1 MTGQPL
7 SPADQ
12 RAYEANLKKAYLYQ
26 FFMNF
31 QLWWPIW
38 VVYLTDKRGL
48 SLTQVTA
55 LDSVFWLIIVVAQ
68 VPAGAVAD
76 RWGRRSALILA
87 SLFLAGG
94 IAVFGL
100 ADSYVL
106 ILISYAGWGL
116 GLAFQYG
123 GDSAFLFDT
132 LRMLGRPE
140 EFQKVYGRYWGVASV
155 GVIGGLLLGAPMA
168 AATDLSLPIVVS
180 GGIALLAT
188 CAALSFREPALSLLG
203 PSAADLDER
212 PAEALG
218 SGSGLSFG
226 DLIRESF
233 QLAYRQPRVRCALL
247 YGGVLGVSSFVPIVF
262 IQPFLRAHDVSVG
275 NLGLFQVPM
284 RVLAIVGALGAY
296 RVSAVLGER
305 QTLVV
310 MPVLLMVG
318 YAVLGSWD
326 ASYAYVAFPVVS
338 LVAMMANPVV
348 ADYLNRRIP
357 SERRATILSIRQLLF
372 SLLLVPIA
380 PALGFMAD
388 EVSLMGA
395 FWASALLVAVPM
407 PFIFAAW
414 WRAEAREPSPEL
426 AVEEAA
432 PAGE

>member
-1 MTGQPL
+1 M
-7 SPADQ
+7 
-12 RAYEANLKKAYLYQ
+12 EANLNKAYLYQ

-38 VVYLTDKRGL
+38 VVYLTDMRGL
-48 SLTQVTA
+48 SLTQITA
-55 LDSVFWLIIVVAQ
+55 LDSVFWLVIVVAQ

-76 RWGRRSALILA
+76 RWGRKSALILA
-87 SLFLAGG
+87 SLFLSAG
-94 IAVFGL
+94 ILVFGV
-100 ADSYVL
+100 ADSYLL

-132 LRMLGRPE
+132 LKALGRPGD
-140 EFQKVYGRYWGVASV
+140 FQKVYGRYWGVASA
-155 GVIGGLLLGAPMA
+155 GVIGGLLLGAPVA
-168 AATDLSLPIVVS
+168 AATDLSLPIIIS
-180 GGIALLAT
+180 AGIALLAT
-188 CAALSFREPALSLLG
+188 GVAISFREPSLSPFGPAATDPVARPADTLG
-203 PSAADLDER
+203 PA
-212 PAEALG
+212 P
-218 SGSGLSFG
+218 GLSFG
-226 DLIRESF
+226 DLIKESF
-233 QLAYRQPRVRCALL
+233 RLAYRQPRVRYALI
-247 YGGVLGVSSFVPIVF
+247 YGAVLGVAAFVPIIF
-262 IQPFLRAHDVSVG
+262 IQPFLRAHDVGVG
-275 NLGLFQVPM
+275 NLGLYQVPM
-284 RVLAIVGALGAY
+284 RVLAIMGALAAY
-296 RVSAVLGER
+296 RVSAALGER

-310 MPVLLMVG
+310 MPVLLTAG

-357 SERRATILSIRQLLF
+357 SEKRATILSIRQLLF

-407 PFIFAAW
+407 PFIFAVW
-414 WRAEAREPSPEL
+414 WRAEAREPLP
-426 AVEEAA
+426 AAAAEAA